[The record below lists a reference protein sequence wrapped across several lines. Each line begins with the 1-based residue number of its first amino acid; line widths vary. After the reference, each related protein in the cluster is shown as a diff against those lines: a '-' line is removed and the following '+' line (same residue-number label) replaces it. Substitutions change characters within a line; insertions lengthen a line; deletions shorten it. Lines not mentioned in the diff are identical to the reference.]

1 MTDALFSSN
10 AASPTP
16 AIDLTGRALGEFQ
29 IIRRLGKG
37 GMAEVYLAEQTS
49 LKRQV
54 AIKVLRQEFLS
65 DAAYVKRFQHEATAA
80 GGLNHPNIVQVYS
93 IGSQEGIHYI
103 AQEYV
108 RGGNLKD
115 FLKKKGP
122 LDWPMAAFL
131 LKQVAAALQVAGA
144 AGIVHRDVKPE
155 NILLTKKGEAKVAD
169 FGLAQL
175 TQGGERVALT
185 QVGVTMGTPLY
196 MSPEQVRGT
205 AVDHRSDLYSFGAM
219 AYHMLAGR
227 PPFRGENAMAVAVQ
241 HLNETP
247 ESLRT
252 IRPDLPVAACKLIE
266 KMMSKRPED
275 RFPDAQA
282 ILNELKALQKLGNGK
297 PQALA
302 TTAPPHV
309 ALLKSRRW
317 TANLWKNRSVRQQ
330 VWGLIGA
337 SVIVAGAAAGYGWSE
352 RVGNPFLTVAP
363 PPPAVPQQSTI
374 DGQYFYAM
382 RNGEDEMAW
391 RAVVHYPSAN
401 AGLKDEMPRK
411 VAELRLAIIYLHQDR
426 LAEAEQVFDAFLKAR
441 STDKWKEAHGLAG
454 RAILE
459 SLRRQ
464 LSQSRLTIN
473 DLDRL
478 IASGVKLDAKLDP
491 LLREAR
497 ERNRE
502 RSGTNPAS

>member
-1 MTDALFSSN
+1 MSDASLSANLPSQ
-10 AASPTP
+10 TP
-16 AIDLTGRALGEFQ
+16 SIDLTGRTLGEFQ

-65 DAAYVKRFQHEATAA
+65 DAGYVKRFQHEATAA

-93 IGSQEGIHYI
+93 IGSQDGIHYI

-122 LDWPMAAFL
+122 LDWSMAAFL

-144 AGIVHRDVKPE
+144 AGIVHRDIKPE

-196 MSPEQVRGT
+196 MSPEQVRGQP
-205 AVDHRSDLYSFGAM
+205 VDHRSDLYSFGAM

-247 ESLRT
+247 EPLRQ
-252 IRPDLPVAACKLIE
+252 IRPDLPVSVCKLIE
-266 KMMSKRPED
+266 RMMAKRSED
-275 RFPDAQA
+275 RFQDAQS
-282 ILNELKALQKLGNGK
+282 ILNELKAIQKQANGQT
-297 PQALA
+297 PATAPTTQSQALA
-302 TTAPPHV
+302 
-309 ALLKSRRW
+309 KSRRW
-317 TANLWKNRSVRQQ
+317 TANLWKNRSTRQQ
-330 VWGLIGA
+330 IWGLAATSIL
-337 SVIVAGAAAGYGWSE
+337 VICAAAGYGWSQ
-352 RVGNPFLTVAP
+352 RVGDPFLTIAP
-363 PPPAVPQQSTI
+363 PPTPVPQQSTI

-391 RAVVHYPSAN
+391 KAVVDFPSTN
-401 AGLKDEMPRK
+401 PGMKDEMPRK

-426 LAEAEQVFDAFLKAR
+426 LAEAEQIFDDFLKAR

-459 SLRRQ
+459 SLRQ
-464 LSQSRLTIN
+464 QVSQSRLTIN

-491 LLREAR
+491 ILREAR
-497 ERNRE
+497 ERNRD
-502 RSGTNPAS
+502 RTSN

>member
-1 MTDALFSSN
+1 MSDESLSSKT
-10 AASPTP
+10 AAQTP
-16 AIDLTGRALGEFQ
+16 AIDLTGRTLGEFQ

-93 IGSQEGIHYI
+93 IGSHEGIHYI

-122 LDWPMAAFL
+122 LDWPMTAFL

-196 MSPEQVRGT
+196 MSPEQVRGNP
-205 AVDHRSDLYSFGAM
+205 VDHRSDLYSFGAM

-247 ESLRT
+247 EPLRL

-266 KMMSKRPED
+266 RMMSKRPED

-282 ILNELKALQKLGNGK
+282 ILNELKTLQKQTNGK
-297 PQALA
+297 APSPASVAPQTALM
-302 TTAPPHV
+302 
-309 ALLKSRRW
+309 KSRRW
-317 TANLWKNRSVRQQ
+317 TANLWKSRSVRQQ

-337 SVIVAGAAAGYGWSE
+337 SIIVAGAAAGYGWSE
-352 RVGNPFLTVAP
+352 RVGNPFLTTAP
-363 PPPAVPQQSTI
+363 PPQAVPQQSTI

-391 RAVVHYPSAN
+391 RAVVNYPSVN

-426 LAEAEQVFDAFLKAR
+426 LAEAEQVFDAFLRSR

-464 LSQSRLTIN
+464 ISQSRLTIN
-473 DLDRL
+473 ELDRL
-478 IASGVKLDAKLDP
+478 LASGVKMDAKLDP

-502 RSGTNPAS
+502 RSAANPGS

>member
-1 MTDALFSSN
+1 MPDDALAQSTTSS
-10 AASPTP
+10 TP
-16 AIDLTGRALGEFQ
+16 AIDLTGRSLGEFQ

-93 IGSQEGIHYI
+93 IGEQDGIHYI

-122 LDWPMAAFL
+122 LDWPMTAFL

-155 NILLTKKGEAKVAD
+155 NILLTRKGEAKVAD

-196 MSPEQVRGT
+196 MSPEQVRGN

-247 ESLRT
+247 EPLRS
-252 IRPDLPVAACKLIE
+252 IRPDLPVGACKLIE
-266 KMMSKRPED
+266 KMMAKKPED
-275 RFPDAQA
+275 RFSDAQA
-282 ILNELKALQKLGNGK
+282 VLNELKALQKQANGK
-297 PQALA
+297 SSGATGTLNTNHPLA
-302 TTAPPHV
+302 
-309 ALLKSRRW
+309 KSRRW

-330 VWGLIGA
+330 TTGLI
-337 SVIVAGAAAGYGWSE
+337 VAAIAVTAAAAAYGWSE
-352 RVGNPFLTVAP
+352 RIGNPFLTTAP
-363 PPPAVPQQSTI
+363 PPPAVAHQSTI

-391 RAVVHYPSAN
+391 KAVANYPSTSS
-401 AGLKDEMPRK
+401 GLKDEMPRK

-426 LAEAEQVFDAFLKAR
+426 LAEAEQVFNDFLKAR

-464 LSQSRLTIN
+464 NSQSRLTIN
-473 DLDRL
+473 ELDRL

-497 ERNRE
+497 EKNRE
-502 RSGTNPAS
+502 RAAP